1 MPGETAPAPD
11 TTAAVPPGAEP
22 AAAATPSDLPGDA
35 ATVTVSLTF
44 DDTYQPQRAGA
55 TILEAHGLRGT
66 FYVNSPVLHQA
77 SANPDSSYG
86 MSIADVLQLQ
96 ARGHDIGGHTL
107 GHLSLTDL
115 PEPERTREILGDR
128 AQLLHLGIAAR
139 SFAYPYGHVE
149 ADRDRSLGRPVL
161 EIARGSGYTSARDT
175 NGFDLDDCATGPE
188 TLPPRDPFIL
198 RSVRSVSEPPDGADS
213 VAPDTAATLLG
224 WLDQAAR
231 CGGGW
236 LPLIFHHLRPDCSQ
250 SDAPSSYCFDLA
262 ELDRLA
268 AELAL
273 GARCPGG
280 SEDGCYRVRVLPVS
294 TTIGETELVPAPEVP
309 GLRNPSLER
318 TLDTGETE
326 CIQDTGGR
334 QTAVFSRS
342 QVARSG
348 QASERL
354 AISAPYVAA
363 AEIGVQRDYG
373 ECSIF
378 ASAGRAY
385 DLSLYYRA
393 DPQSNLP
400 TLRFVTYRLT
410 SDYEWQPWQTL
421 AAFSA
426 RSPGTWVRQAV
437 TTAAVPEDT
446 IAISFG
452 LRQESTGV
460 INVDDFDAAPR

>member
-1 MPGETAPAPD
+1 
-11 TTAAVPPGAEP
+11 
-22 AAAATPSDLPGDA
+22 
-35 ATVTVSLTF
+35 VSLTF
-44 DDTYQPQRAGA
+44 DDTYQPQREGA
-55 TILEAHGLRGT
+55 AILEAHGLRGT
-66 FYVNSPVLHQA
+66 FYVNSPLLHQA
-77 SANPDSSYG
+77 TANPDFNYA
-86 MSIADVLQLQ
+86 MSIRDVLQLQ
-96 ARGHDIGGHTL
+96 ASGHDIGGHTL
-107 GHLSLTDL
+107 GHLSLTDV
-115 PEPERTREILGDR
+115 PELERTREILGDR
-128 AQLLHLGIAAR
+128 AQLVHLGIAAR

-149 ADRDRSLGRPVL
+149 ADPDRSLGRPVL

-175 NGFDLDDCATGPE
+175 NGFDLNDCATGPE
-188 TLPPRDPFIL
+188 SLPPRDPFVL
-198 RSVRSVSEPPDGADS
+198 RSVRSVSEPPDGADT
-213 VAPDTAATLLG
+213 VAPDTAATLLD

-250 SDAPSSYCFDLA
+250 PDAPASYCFDFA

-268 AELAL
+268 AELAT
-273 GARCPGG
+273 GTRCPGSG
-280 SEDGCYRVRVLPVS
+280 AQACYRVRVLTVS
-294 TTIGETELVPAPEVP
+294 TVIGETELAPAPEVP
-309 GLRNPSLER
+309 GLRNASLER
-318 TLDTGETE
+318 TLDSGETE
-326 CIQDTGGR
+326 CILDTGGR

-342 QVARSG
+342 QVAHSG

-363 AEIGVQRDYG
+363 AEIGVQRDFG

-378 ASAGRAY
+378 ASTGRSY

-393 DPQSNLP
+393 DPQSDLP

-410 SDYEWQPWQTL
+410 GDYEWQPWETR

-426 RSPGTWVRQAV
+426 RSPGTWVRQAIS
-437 TTAAVPEDT
+437 TAAVPEDT

-452 LRQESTGV
+452 LRQESTGA